1 MCLVSH
7 PISMIVTSSVKKD
20 FSEIL
25 RPLGTHEVWH
35 KYLGVGVNMSCGGD
49 VWGLGSLVSQFSLS
63 SSVALCV

>member
-35 KYLGVGVNMSCGGD
+35 KYLGVGVNMSCGED
-49 VWGLGSLVSQFSLS
+49 V
-63 SSVALCV
+63 